1 MTPMSPRRHR
11 TLIIGLALF
20 IIGPTLGLCAYL
32 AVVLRALPRGTSLSP
47 AEALAQLQQLPGQLA
62 LALIPATIGLVFGA
76 IGLFMIISSLAV
88 HFLGS
93 AAASEHQPSF
103 ASRTR
108 IPDPTQTQRMAP
120 VPVADDSRYMPKF
133 Q

>member
-1 MTPMSPRRHR
+1 MSPRRLR

-20 IIGPTLGLCAYL
+20 IIGPILGICAYL
-32 AVVLRALPRGTSLSP
+32 AVVLHALPRGTSPSP
-47 AEALAQLQQLPGQLA
+47 AEALAQLQHLPGQLA
-62 LALIPATIGLVFGA
+62 LALIPIAIGVVCGA
-76 IGLFMIISSLAV
+76 IGLFMVISTLAV

-103 ASRTR
+103 ASHTQ
-108 IPDPTQTQRMAP
+108 IPDPAQTQRKAP

-133 Q
+133 R